1 MKHVRQA
8 LIGIERNSM
17 SIKSNCYM
25 FHSDVKCVREQEVM
39 LIFFRAKVSLFGS
52 DEILLNYAS
61 ILRDERNYTM
71 VSCLG
76 RKNRAGGE
84 CFGERDRGREG
95 GVGEIWKRESVPHF
109 SRLDPPSCLLRV
121 WDIFLFLSLW
131 NGQ

>member
-17 SIKSNCYM
+17 SIKSNCCM
-25 FHSDVKCVREQEVM
+25 FHSDVECVREQEVM

-84 CFGERDRGREG
+84 CFGEREG
-95 GVGEIWKRESVPHF
+95 GRRRRNLET
-109 SRLDPPSCLLRV
+109 RV
-121 WDIFLFLSLW
+121 CSTF
-131 NGQ
+131 QPA

>member
-71 VSCLG
+71 VSCP
-76 RKNRAGGE
+76 KNRAGE
-84 CFGERDRGREG
+84 DEIVAEREGERNVSEKSGN
-95 GVGEIWKRESVPHF
+95 VGLFHISDGLTERHACYECGISICL
-109 SRLDPPSCLLRV
+109 SRH
-121 WDIFLFLSLW
+121 
-131 NGQ
+131 